1 MSGIIDYETMN
12 VDDLPGIWS
21 PVQWELTED
30 ERINE
35 IENQAAASLLS
46 VVDAPEAILRLLLS
60 ETNIERAY
68 DPPDGYRP
76 EEQGEWDANLVT
88 FQFSRPIHM
97 VNVQRGLDSLFIE
110 YDFGDLGHWVMVVEA
125 EKVSIER
132 I

>member
-1 MSGIIDYETMN
+1 MSSIIDYETMN

-60 ETNIERAY
+60 ETAIERAY
-68 DPPDGYRP
+68 DPPNGYRP
-76 EEQGEWDANLVT
+76 EEQGVWDANLVT

-97 VNVQRGLDSLFIE
+97 VNIQRGPDSLYIE
-110 YDFGDLGHWVMVVEA
+110 YDFGDLGHWAMVVEA
-125 EKVSIER
+125 EKVSIEH

>member
-1 MSGIIDYETMN
+1 MSSIIDYETMN

-60 ETNIERAY
+60 ETAIERAY

-76 EEQGEWDANLVT
+76 EEQGVWDANLVT
-88 FQFSRPIHM
+88 FQFIRPIHM
-97 VNVQRGLDSLFIE
+97 VNIQRGPDSLYIE
-110 YDFGDLGHWVMVVEA
+110 YDFGDLGHWAMVVEA
-125 EKVSIER
+125 EKVSIEH